1 MGGNRRGPKTNGV
14 APGLEAH
21 PLRKAGEDMAKAGE
35 AAEDV
40 RRPRAPHRDD
50 QVTTEER
57 DLREPLMPGECEA
70 MGIRLADAHVELE
83 RIKERKKE
91 LEKKRDA
98 LSADIQEHATTRTR
112 IVQVIKNP
120 HTKEYIEITPHD
132 GRILESRILKPQEL
146 ASAEERT
153 LKLPFDKAPADIPEA
168 DAPEVEGSY
177 QRSPEEIDADE
188 RDRLE
193 DPQ

>member
-1 MGGNRRGPKTNGV
+1 MGGRKKTNGV
-14 APGLEAH
+14 APGLTAH
-21 PLRKAGEDMAKAGE
+21 PLRQAGENMAKE
-35 AAEDV
+35 MAAEDV
-40 RRPRAPHRDD
+40 RGPRAPHRDD

-57 DLREPLMPGECEA
+57 ALREPLMPGECEA
-70 MGIRLADAHVELE
+70 MGIQLADAHVELE

-120 HTKEYIEITPHD
+120 HTKEYVEITPHD

-153 LKLPFDKAPADIPEA
+153 LKLPFDKPAAIPEA
-168 DAPEVEGSY
+168 DAPE
-177 QRSPEEIDADE
+177 IDDS
-188 RDRLE
+188 LE
-193 DPQ
+193 VDDAR